1 MDVPR
6 VNRLEYQ
13 VIGLLDGFLSLMNEN
28 GDTRDDLKVPDNE
41 LGKEIETKV
50 EAGDDILV
58 TVLSCLEHEHVIG
71 LKMMNI
77 K

>member
-1 MDVPR
+1 
-6 VNRLEYQ
+6 
-13 VIGLLDGFLSLMNEN
+13 MNEN

-58 TVLSCLEHEHVIG
+58 SDWGEKSKPYSLLVAEPEQLFRNVKSIS
-71 LKMMNI
+71 
-77 K
+77 